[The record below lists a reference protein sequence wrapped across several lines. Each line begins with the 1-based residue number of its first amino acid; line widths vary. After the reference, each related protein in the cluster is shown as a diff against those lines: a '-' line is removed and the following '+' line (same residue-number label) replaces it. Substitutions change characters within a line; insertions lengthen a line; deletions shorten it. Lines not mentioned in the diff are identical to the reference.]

1 MGPWKRA
8 GQVGVGGLEED
19 RKEWNKRKQKSH
31 ILPLEGCKE
40 DWGGTERYRQRVLEA
55 SGY

>member
-8 GQVGVGGLEED
+8 GRGGEEED
-19 RKEWNKRKQKSH
+19 REEWNKRKQKPH
-31 ILPLEGCKE
+31 ILPLKGCEE
-40 DWGGTERYRQRVLEA
+40 DWGGTERYRQRVPEA